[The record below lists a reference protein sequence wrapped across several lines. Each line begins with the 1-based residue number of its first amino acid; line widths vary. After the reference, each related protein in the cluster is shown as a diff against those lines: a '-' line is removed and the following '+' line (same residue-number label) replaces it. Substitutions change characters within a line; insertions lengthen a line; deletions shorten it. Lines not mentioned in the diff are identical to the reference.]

1 MSWWKTR
8 TSIFFAIGLRSNL
21 STSCITA
28 WLKHKFSGF
37 WFQKKLP
44 EFVCTRHL
52 FDFVS
57 RRECANSK
65 EAFIFKS
72 AYFVSKIQPLDNND
86 FISNNEKKTATLN
99 WEVFSV
105 RRITNLRA
113 VSLLASSMGSL
124 RVGKDWRKGRS
135 SPSPL
140 FSPAPCRAPAR
151 PHPSEQHP
159 LAGESLVNQSQ
170 SINISVT
177 YKDAP
182 DSILLPRRKD
192 YPGYLGLTRERM
204 TI

>member
-1 MSWWKTR
+1 MT
-8 TSIFFAIGLRSNL
+8 L
-21 STSCITA
+21 
-28 WLKHKFSGF
+28 
-37 WFQKKLP
+37 FQ
-44 EFVCTRHL
+44 
-52 FDFVS
+52 
-57 RRECANSK
+57 
-65 EAFIFKS
+65 IM
-72 AYFVSKIQPLDNND
+72 
-86 FISNNEKKTATLN
+86 KKTTTLN

-113 VSLLASSMGSL
+113 FSLPTSSIGSL
-124 RVGKDWRKGRS
+124 RVGKDWGKGRS

-182 DSILLPRRKD
+182 DSILFPGRKD
-192 YPGYLGLTRERM
+192 YPGYLVWTDARENDWRYLDRGGFSRHPRVHERHLKWLCQEDWLLSFKSIM
-204 TI
+204 CWRHCT